1 MKSLIKNTRGMTLI
15 EILAVTVITSII
27 AVLVF
32 SIIHLSVT
40 QQVKQTRETA
50 SLNDV
55 TYALKVVT
63 KDIRRSKNADIID
76 KKLELEFPDGSVV
89 TYSLEGTQLIKEV
102 GEKIELIT
110 DGIGCAEFTA
120 NGVISIKLS
129 NTSDCSEGQSTEIHL
144 RKGEG
149 GN

>member
-1 MKSLIKNTRGMTLI
+1 MGCLSMKSLIKNTRGMTLI

-102 GEKIELIT
+102 GEKL
-110 DGIGCAEFTA
+110 
-120 NGVISIKLS
+120 N
-129 NTSDCSEGQSTEIHL
+129 
-144 RKGEG
+144 
-149 GN
+149 